1 MPMLTFDGH
10 LDLAWNALAY
20 DREQTLTIGELRRQ
34 EGAMSGPGR
43 GRATTCLPE
52 MRRGGVAMC
61 FATLLARAKPGLV
74 RAQPPER
81 TDIDH
86 GGERIAAAV
95 SEGQL
100 AYYRLLQRQGQVRLI
115 RDVAAL
121 NEVWSVWL
129 NTAAGDPPVGLVLLM
144 EGADPILDP
153 EHLGYW
159 WNQGLRAVSLAHY
172 GPGVYAWGTP
182 WAGATEVGGVTVRGR
197 QLLKE
202 MEKLGIMLDLTHL
215 SDPAFFEAVDQFS
228 GRVFASHSN
237 CRALAPGPR
246 QLSDEQLKR
255 IIERGGVIG
264 IAMEVSMLQA
274 AARPG
279 EPAREAVSLET
290 VVYHIDHVCQLAGS
304 ARHAAIGSDLDGG
317 FGAERCPRD
326 LDTIADLQRLEP
338 ILASRGY
345 SREDIA
351 AIFYENWLGQL
362 RRGLPG
368 A

>member
-1 MPMLTFDGH
+1 MLTFDGH

-20 DREQTLTIGELRRQ
+20 DRDQTLTIAELRRQ

-61 FATLLARAKPGLV
+61 FATLLARAKPSLV
-74 RAQPPER
+74 RAQTPER

-86 GGERIAAAV
+86 GSERIAAAI

-100 AYYRLLQRQGQVRLI
+100 AYYRWLERQGHVRLV
-115 RDVAAL
+115 RDAAAL
-121 NEVWSVWL
+121 KEVWSAWL
-129 NTAAGDPPVGLVLLM
+129 NTAAGQPPIGLVLFM
-144 EGADPILDP
+144 EGADPILGP

-159 WNQGLRAVSLAHY
+159 WSQGLRALSLAHY

-182 WAGATEVGGVTVRGR
+182 SAGAMEVGGVTARGR

-215 SDPAFFEAVDQFS
+215 SDPAFFDAVDQFS

-246 QLSDEQLKR
+246 QLSDEQLNR
-255 IIERGGVIG
+255 IIEREGVIG
-264 IAMEVSMLQA
+264 IAVEVSMLQ

-279 EPAREAVSLET
+279 EPAREGISLET
-290 VVYHIDHVCQLAGS
+290 VAYHIDHVCQLAGS

-317 FGAERCPRD
+317 FGADRCPRD
-326 LDTIADLQRLEP
+326 LDTIADLQALEP

-345 SREDIA
+345 SRDDLA
-351 AIFYENWLGQL
+351 AIFHENWLNLL